1 MYKHILGGSEN
12 VTVIEPKKGL
22 TELCF
27 LGDSVFAIGKK
38 AIFGRLA
45 CPERYDETEYVMDV
59 MKSYGIDGERVP
71 EGLSYE
77 GSGETLV
84 WNDKIF
90 VGYGLRNKKGV
101 VEYL

>member
-1 MYKHILGGSEN
+1 
-12 VTVIEPKKGL
+12 
-22 TELCF
+22 
-27 LGDSVFAIGKK
+27 
-38 AIFGRLA
+38 
-45 CPERYDETEYVMDV
+45 

-101 VEYL
+101 VDYLQNYFPE